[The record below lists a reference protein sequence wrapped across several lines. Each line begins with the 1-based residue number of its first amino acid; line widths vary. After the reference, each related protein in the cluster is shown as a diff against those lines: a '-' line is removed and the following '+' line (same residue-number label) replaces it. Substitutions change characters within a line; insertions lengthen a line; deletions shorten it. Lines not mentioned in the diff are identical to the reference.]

1 MRIVVTS
8 SGTDLDAPASPIFG
22 RCRAYVFVDTE
33 SMETTA
39 VENPAVGSASGAG
52 IQAAQFVIQQGAQ
65 AVITGNMGPNA
76 FSVFRASGVPI
87 YPFEGG
93 TGRQAVEAFKAGQ
106 LQSVADATTQAG
118 MGMGPGGVQPG
129 TGMGRGRGRGMGM
142 GRGRRIGMGQ
152 GGWPGAGRGRGA
164 GMGAGMQP
172 GMTGGGVEYGA
183 GRPAARETSA
193 PQTKPSRGEEIAAL
207 KETAQELQSQLAQVL
222 ERLEQLQEGT

>member
-33 SMETTA
+33 TMETTA

-142 GRGRRIGMGQ
+142 GRGRRSGM
-152 GGWPGAGRGRGA
+152 GRGRWPGMGA
-164 GMGAGMQP
+164 GMGAGV
-172 GMTGGGVEYGA
+172 TRGGVEYGA
-183 GRPAARETSA
+183 GRPASRETSA
-193 PQTKPSRGEEIAAL
+193 PPTRPNREEEIAAL
-207 KETAQELQSQLAQVL
+207 KETAQELQGQLAQVL
-222 ERLEQLQEGT
+222 ERLEQLQEET